1 MRGCTLTSPILS
13 ETPSGTDCLKSRS
26 SEKVDEETA
35 KQKARAMKA
44 AALAIKI

>member
-1 MRGCTLTSPILS
+1 MSPLGS
-13 ETPSGTDCLKSRS
+13 CGKM
-26 SEKVDEETA
+26 DEETA